1 MRESY
6 GEGLASRT
14 GPAPCADAREGM
26 GEASAGAPAGRVLS
40 RESFG
45 QIGVP
50 TPSRRPEGNTVRA
63 ASARPVPDSARSKTS
78 RTPGNSPRR
87 NWEAPGPALTKGV
100 KVRAVNPI
108 GARRR

>member
-1 MRESY
+1 MKESY
-6 GEGLASRT
+6 GEGVASHT
-14 GPAPCADAREGM
+14 GPELCADAREGM
-26 GEASAGAPAGRVLS
+26 GEALAGARAGRVLS
-40 RESFG
+40 RESLV

-50 TPSRRPEGNTVRA
+50 TPSMRPEGNTTRA
-63 ASARPVPDSARSKTS
+63 AIARLAADPARSKTS

-87 NWEAPGPALTKGV
+87 NWETPGPALAKGA